1 MISKIY
7 ISHSQSDADLAGDLS
22 SALYRICIESLTS
35 QFRYQRG
42 ISRTGW
48 ASFGIRSSECFVP
61 IVTSNSIFS
70 RTVNMEIGF
79 AKAVDHLI
87 IPILE
92 DGVELPFFIEDVVPI
107 TFSSGAFANAV
118 ADLIRIVRSLTR
130 LEWLRV
136 RCPICGEEMTQYLT
150 PQENVDRAIS
160 ENRYLETACSFCE
173 AAISLDPRTF
183 SPITD

>member
-1 MISKIY
+1 MISRVY
-7 ISHSQSDADLAGDLS
+7 ISYSQPDADLAGELS
-22 SALYRICIESLTS
+22 SALYRICIDTLTS
-35 QFRYQRG
+35 QFVYHRG
-42 ISRTGW
+42 ISRGGW

-61 IVTSNSIFS
+61 ILTSNSIFS

-79 AKAVDHLI
+79 AKATDHLI
-87 IPILE
+87 IPIAE
-92 DGVELPFFIEDVVPI
+92 DGVERPFFIEDVVPI

-136 RCPICGEEMTQYLT
+136 RCPICREEMTQYLT

-183 SPITD
+183 SPVTD

>member
-22 SALYRICIESLTS
+22 SALHRICIESLTS
-35 QFRYQRG
+35 QFRYHHG
-42 ISRTGW
+42 ISRTAW

-61 IVTSNSIFS
+61 IVTANSIFS

-79 AKAVDHLI
+79 ARAIDHLI
-87 IPILE
+87 IPIAE
-92 DGVELPFFIEDVVPI
+92 NGVEMPFFIEDVVPI

-150 PQENVDRAIS
+150 PQENVDRAID